1 MKRVLGVKYDLG
13 LFDNPYVPDDINA
26 AALLEEHVSLTL
38 EMAQKS
44 LVLLENRNKT
54 LPLDIN
60 GLGIKKIA
68 LVGPFAD
75 TLNYGQS
82 ILLSVSSVVLMVVI

>member
-1 MKRVLGVKYDLG
+1 MLGVKYDLG
-13 LFDNPYVPDDINA
+13 LFESPYVPDDINA
-26 AALLEEHVSLTL
+26 TALVEEHVPLTL
-38 EMAQKS
+38 QVAQKS